1 MGKKLIIK
9 GADFSQNGMRETIVE
24 RKITTLYDKLGAAVV
39 SWPVDKTTQTCYYFF
54 SKGSNALKEGGNNP
68 DKAWSGKIAVEDFT
82 HVKVKTA
89 NQSLGHIND
98 NVSGMILLAAVDSQ
112 NNILAGY
119 CSSNSAE
126 QVGDGVNLTPV
137 GVDGSGIRTFELDI
151 PSGAAYIVA
160 SWDSYHVSSGQPK
173 LSPLDETNGFEL
185 ILSKNVIE

>member
-9 GADFSQNGMRETIVE
+9 GADFSQNGMRETVVE
-24 RKITTLYDKLGAAVV
+24 RKITTLYDRLGAEVV
-39 SWPVDKTTQTCYYFF
+39 SWPLDTTTQTCYYYF
-54 SKGSNALKEGGNNP
+54 STGNNALKEGEKNP
-68 DKAWSGKIAVEDFT
+68 YKAWSGKIAVEDFT

-89 NQSLGHIND
+89 NQTFGHIND

-119 CSSNSAE
+119 CSSDSAE

-151 PSGAAYIVA
+151 PSGAAYIVS
-160 SWDSYHVSSGQPK
+160 SWDSSRVSGQPT

-185 ILSKNVIE
+185 ILSKTVIE